1 MAAIDVVKIQDYYRF
16 IEKTFTSPLDE
27 SAFKQKVIAQRITQ
41 ASSWMENYC
50 RRPLI
55 EGSTITVPTDDSDDE
70 ITRYQPYD
78 SLTESASPAKPIT
91 DELKEACCWLVV
103 YYGMKAEHFGISTVQ
118 DDQKSKTYRIGF
130 PVRVKEILNRGYRY
144 YPTLDTG
151 DETIA

>member
-1 MAAIDVVKIQDYYRF
+1 MAAIDVVTIEYYYRF

-27 SAFKQKVIAQRITQ
+27 KEFKQTVIAQRITQ
-41 ASSWMENYC
+41 ASSWMEHYC

-55 EGSTITVPTDDSDDE
+55 EGSTIDVPEDDAGDE

-78 SLTESASPAKPIT
+78 SLSESASPSKPIT
-91 DELKEACCWLVV
+91 DELKEACCWLIV
-103 YYGMKAEHFGISTVQ
+103 YYGMKAEHFGMSTVQ

-130 PVRVKEILNRGYRY
+130 PNRVKDILNRGYKY

-151 DETIA
+151 DETIV